1 MKLTIPPPNWLRS
14 FEAAGRLG
22 SFTEAAAE
30 LGVTP
35 SAVSQQ
41 VRLLEQHLGAQLFLR
56 LPKGLELT
64 DHGKS
69 FLPAV
74 QGGFGSIKQAAAE
87 LFDCAGSN
95 LVVLRVN
102 TSFAYRWLANRLPDF
117 QAANPSI
124 PLRMYLTHW
133 PTETDWEGLSLE
145 IRYGD
150 GRWAG
155 FRADRLT
162 EEELFPVCAPEMC
175 DRSPRLESPSDIF
188 RHTLLHA
195 IGEGDGWNQWLEA
208 AGVSGQS
215 TSPGLQFDS
224 TGMALAVAAAGG
236 GIALAKGILARDYL
250 ESGQLVAPFDISAKT
265 KNGYFLIALADRVDA
280 PEVAAF
286 RTWILENFAADKSVS
301 PR

>member
-41 VRLLEQHLGAQLFLR
+41 VRLLEQHLGAQLFRR

-69 FLPAV
+69 FLQAV

-87 LFDCAGSN
+87 LFESSGPN

-102 TSFAYRWLANRLPDF
+102 ASFAYRWLANRLPDF

-124 PLRMYLTHW
+124 SLRMYLTHW

-150 GRWAG
+150 GRWPG
-155 FRADRLT
+155 FRSERLT
-162 EEELFPVCAPEMC
+162 EEEFFPVCAPEIC
-175 DRSPRLESPSDIF
+175 NQSPRLESPSAGGRVSVPQTEARWRDP
-188 RHTLLHA
+188 
-195 IGEGDGWNQWLEA
+195 GDR
-208 AGVSGQS
+208 VSSAQCRRVKR
-215 TSPGLQFDS
+215 SPGPPVFPQYRVLL
-224 TGMALAVAAAGG
+224 TRTAL
-236 GIALAKGILARDYL
+236 
-250 ESGQLVAPFDISAKT
+250 
-265 KNGYFLIALADRVDA
+265 
-280 PEVAAF
+280 
-286 RTWILENFAADKSVS
+286 
-301 PR
+301 

>member
-64 DHGKS
+64 DHGMS

-74 QGGFGSIKQAAAE
+74 QGGFGSINKAAAQ
-87 LFDCAGSN
+87 LFDSVGSN

-117 QAANPSI
+117 QAANPS
-124 PLRMYLTHW
+124 PLRIVSLTLDW
-133 PTETDWEGLSLE
+133 PTRHGRRRQIGKRIASL
-145 IRYGD
+145 
-150 GRWAG
+150 W
-155 FRADRLT
+155 
-162 EEELFPVCAPEMC
+162 
-175 DRSPRLESPSDIF
+175 RS
-188 RHTLLHA
+188 A
-195 IGEGDGWNQWLEA
+195 M
-208 AGVSGQS
+208 
-215 TSPGLQFDS
+215 
-224 TGMALAVAAAGG
+224 GMAGG
-236 GIALAKGILARDYL
+236 RGLG
-250 ESGQLVAPFDISAKT
+250 
-265 KNGYFLIALADRVDA
+265 LIA
-280 PEVAAF
+280 
-286 RTWILENFAADKSVS
+286 
-301 PR
+301 

>member
-22 SFTEAAAE
+22 SFTEAATE
-30 LGVTP
+30 LCVTP

-74 QGGFGSIKQAAAE
+74 QGGFGSIKHAAAE
-87 LFDCAGSN
+87 LFDSAGSN

-117 QAANPSI
+117 QTANPSI
-124 PLRMYLTHW
+124 SLRMYLTHW
-133 PTETDWEGLSLE
+133 PTEMDWEGLSLE

-150 GRWAG
+150 GKWPG
-155 FRADRLT
+155 FTSERLT
-162 EEELFPVCAPEMC
+162 EEEFFPVCAPEIC
-175 DRSPRLESPSDIF
+175 NRSPRLENPSDIF

-195 IGEGDGWNQWLEA
+195 IGEGDSWNRWLEA
-208 AGVSGQS
+208 AGVSERS
-215 TSPGLQFDS
+215 TFPGLQFDS
-224 TGMALAVAAAGG
+224 TGMAIAVAAAGG
-236 GIALAKGILARDYL
+236 GIPLAKGILPRDHL
-250 ESGQLVAPFDISAKT
+250 ESGQLVAPFDITVKC
-265 KNGYFLIALADRVDA
+265 KNGYFLIALADQVDA

-286 RTWILENFAADKSVS
+286 RTWILDQFAAG
-301 PR
+301 

>member
-1 MKLTIPPPNWLRS
+1 MKLSIPPPNWLRS

-30 LGVTP
+30 LAVTP
-35 SAVSQQ
+35 SAVSQL

-87 LFDCAGSN
+87 LFDTAGSH

-102 TSFAYRWLANRLPDF
+102 TSFAYRWLADRLPDF

-124 PLRMYLTHW
+124 PLRLYLTHW

-150 GRWAG
+150 GGWTGLRS
-155 FRADRLT
+155 DRLT
-162 EEELFPVCAPEMC
+162 EEELFPVCAPELC
-175 DRSPRLESPSDIF
+175 TRSPRLESPSDIF

-208 AGVSGQS
+208 AGVSEQS
-215 TSPGLQFDS
+215 TSPGLHLIAAVWHSPWPWQ
-224 TGMALAVAAAGG
+224 VAA
-236 GIALAKGILARDYL
+236 LHSQKELW
-250 ESGQLVAPFDISAKT
+250 
-265 KNGYFLIALADRVDA
+265 
-280 PEVAAF
+280 PET
-286 RTWILENFAADKSVS
+286 TWIRDIWSHHSTYLQK
-301 PR
+301 PRTAIFW